1 MCFWVRRCL
10 EMPAF
15 SLLATYISLLFH
27 AVSLKYL
34 FREKYGLRWMCT
46 KKAISAGRFPKKL
59 AQNHLLVIQL
69 LATRKCDFEMR
80 WQQIALESANSP
92 IKFPPYSII
101 ILLSRSSTESLLN
114 FFHLA
119 QQRFQAC

>member
-34 FREKYGLRWMCT
+34 FREKYGLEGLEGRKTFWKST
-46 KKAISAGRFPKKL
+46 VKACITSATGL
-59 AQNHLLVIQL
+59 TI
-69 LATRKCDFEMR
+69 
-80 WQQIALESANSP
+80 
-92 IKFPPYSII
+92 
-101 ILLSRSSTESLLN
+101 
-114 FFHLA
+114 
-119 QQRFQAC
+119 

>member
-34 FREKYGLRWMCT
+34 FREKYGLVIKRRSEVMVT
-46 KKAISAGRFPKKL
+46 GLAFPGKDF
-59 AQNHLLVIQL
+59 
-69 LATRKCDFEMR
+69 RK
-80 WQQIALESANSP
+80 
-92 IKFPPYSII
+92 
-101 ILLSRSSTESLLN
+101 TSLLC
-114 FFHLA
+114 
-119 QQRFQAC
+119 QAKWNES